1 MSGAP
6 VEEQGTVDQASDSIE
21 EASEFKESVDYSV
34 SSGQHRQQGET
45 LAQTQN
51 KTANKPEGHLGW

>member
-34 SSGQHRQQGET
+34 SSG
-45 LAQTQN
+45 
-51 KTANKPEGHLGW
+51 